1 MNPPYQIT
9 PKILNL
15 VTTIS
20 EKIGQINA
28 KYLDKPSP
36 KLRKEN
42 KVKTIHSSLKIE
54 GNTLSE
60 EQITAILEK
69 KRVVGPKKD
78 VNEVLNAIKVYEQLH
93 KYKPESV
100 KSFLSAHDKLM
111 KGLAVDCGKFRNKGV
126 GIMAGEKLAHVAP
139 PAENIP
145 YLMNE
150 LFNYLKSTDEITL
163 IKSCVF
169 HYEVEFIHPFSD
181 GNGRLGR
188 LWQTLILMKQYPVFE
203 FIPFENLIHFTQNDY
218 YKALAH
224 SDKVGNSTPFIEYM
238 LGVIDESLSSMLDF
252 KGKTMSSQERLN
264 YFIELSYDSFSRKD
278 YMGVFKEIS
287 TATASRDLKL
297 GVELGFFEKQ
307 GDKTN
312 TIYKILKFIS

>member
-1 MNPPYQIT
+1 
-9 PKILNL
+9 
-15 VTTIS
+15 
-20 EKIGQINA
+20 
-28 KYLDKPSP
+28 
-36 KLRKEN
+36 
-42 KVKTIHSSLKIE
+42 
-54 GNTLSE
+54 
-60 EQITAILEK
+60 
-69 KRVVGPKKD
+69 
-78 VNEVLNAIKVYEQLH
+78 
-93 KYKPESV
+93 
-100 KSFLSAHDKLM
+100 
-111 KGLAVDCGKFRNKGV
+111 
-126 GIMAGEKLAHVAP
+126 
-139 PAENIP
+139 
-145 YLMNE
+145 
-150 LFNYLKSTDEITL
+150 
-163 IKSCVF
+163 
-169 HYEVEFIHPFSD
+169 
-181 GNGRLGR
+181 
-188 LWQTLILMKQYPVFE
+188 MKQYPVFE